1 MTKNKF
7 VLYALNSF
15 PLHPQLP
22 PLHPR
27 VRDLLQF
34 ITYGGGWGSEDLGVS
49 CGFQGGRK
57 GRDKLSLTQCKG
69 GDRRNLTAGER
80 GGFQNITEPG
90 KGGGETDKFKLNFS
104 DRLSSQ
110 VITNGL

>member
-22 PLHPR
+22 PPHPR

-49 CGFQGGRK
+49 RGFQGGRK
-57 GRDKLSLTQCKG
+57 GRDKLSLTECKG
-69 GDRRNLTAGER
+69 GDRRDLTAGER
-80 GGFQNITEPG
+80 GGGGCQNITEPG
-90 KGGGETDKFKLNFS
+90 GGEQVNLNQIS
-104 DRLSSQ
+104 PTVSPPR
-110 VITNGL
+110 

>member
-1 MTKNKF
+1 MPSTPF
-7 VLYALNSF
+7 PCILNS
-15 PLHPQLP
+15 P
-22 PLHPR
+22 PPHPR

-57 GRDKLSLTQCKG
+57 GRDKLSLTECKG

-80 GGFQNITEPG
+80 EGLSEYYRASQ
-90 KGGGETDKFKLNFS
+90 GGGGGK
-104 DRLSSQ
+104 Q
-110 VITNGL
+110 VN

>member
-1 MTKNKF
+1 MRSTPSSCI
-7 VLYALNSF
+7 LNS
-15 PLHPQLP
+15 P
-22 PLHPR
+22 PPPHPR

-57 GRDKLSLTQCKG
+57 GRDKLSLTECKG

-80 GGFQNITEPG
+80 GGGLSEYYRAW
-90 KGGGETDKFKLNFS
+90 GGGETGKFKLNFS

>member
-7 VLYALNSF
+7 VLYALSSF

-49 CGFQGGRK
+49 RGFQGRRK
-57 GRDKLSLTQCKG
+57 GRDKLSLTEYKG

-80 GGFQNITEPG
+80 GGCQNITEPR
-90 KGGGETDKFKLNFS
+90 GGGGK
-104 DRLSSQ
+104 Q
-110 VITNGL
+110 VN

>member
-22 PLHPR
+22 PPHPR
-27 VRDLLQF
+27 VRNLLQF

-57 GRDKLSLTQCKG
+57 GRDKLSLTECKG
-69 GDRRNLTAGER
+69 GDRRNLTAGD
-80 GGFQNITEPG
+80 
-90 KGGGETDKFKLNFS
+90 GGGG
-104 DRLSSQ
+104 LSEYYRAW
-110 VITNGL
+110 GGGG